1 MKQVLVIQEKD
12 LDDNEQSVIGVAD
25 SVEKAEEVI
34 NKYYGEHK
42 ELSRH
47 KADEDPDLEYIK
59 TLEVKGAWRE
69 PYKVQIRLD
78 WFEINR
84 V

>member
-34 NKYYGEHK
+34 NKYYGNPK
-42 ELSRH
+42 ELSSH

-59 TLEVKGAWRE
+59 ILEVKGVWRE

-78 WFEINR
+78 WFDINR